1 MYKLIS
7 SVFFST
13 IQKIKRS
20 VKIKNINISYSII
33 ITLEFINVYK
43 ETIMLITNQ
52 KCYFIPQML
61 FCYFYKKQK
70 KKLLLEK
77 KLTIKNILNNVYF

>member
-33 ITLEFINVYK
+33 ITLEYINIYK

-52 KCYFIPQML
+52 KCYFIPQTL